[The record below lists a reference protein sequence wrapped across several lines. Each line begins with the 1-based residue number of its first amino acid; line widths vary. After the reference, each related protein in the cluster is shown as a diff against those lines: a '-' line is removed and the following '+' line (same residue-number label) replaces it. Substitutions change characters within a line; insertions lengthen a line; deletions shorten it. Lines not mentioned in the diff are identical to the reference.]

1 MNRELESVALNFK
14 RLLRQHLNNLP
25 VHKSGIKD
33 SLDVESPSYKTGDKM
48 KIDERLNNMSKE
60 QLISLIKEIKI
71 TCESNRRK
79 MGSGNNVFNFILNL
93 IKGIL

>member
-1 MNRELESVALNFK
+1 MSQGWVNFLMHLGVLRKESWPAHKEQKIMNIND
-14 RLLRQHLNNLP
+14 RL
-25 VHKSGIKD
+25 D
-33 SLDVESPSYKTGDKM
+33 
-48 KIDERLNNMSKE
+48 NMSKE
-60 QLISLIKEIKI
+60 QLLNLVKEIKI